1 MLVQREATPL
11 QGKAA
16 KAAIEFPTAGATGG
30 LSQVKVTAYPTSH
43 NDAKGCS
50 YSNRLP
56 EIKEILGHA
65 RDGEDLATVRTD
77 VVISFS
83 DPDFDGRSYGL
94 ALALADKRARFGEQ
108 GPFERIIA
116 TGVLNKPGLVS
127 RVEAF
132 PQKLAL
138 VLATPDQ
145 RSLFVFPRENLD
157 DDPDLLERTMVGKG
171 MLRAVSHL
179 NELHDLWQAERMP
192 SHHSEVPALPDS
204 HELLQET
211 SERMPSHHSEVPVR
225 AKSYFFRGMLL
236 GFSIVLLMTGISI
249 LLFRSLASS

>member
-1 MLVQREATPL
+1 MLKQRE
-11 QGKAA
+11 
-16 KAAIEFPTAGATGG
+16 AAIEFPTAGPSGG
-30 LSQVKVTAYPTSH
+30 LSRVKVIAYLTSH
-43 NDAKGCS
+43 EDRKSCS

-56 EIKEILGHA
+56 DIKKILGHA
-65 RDGEDLATVRTD
+65 RDGEDLATIGTD
-77 VVISFS
+77 VVVGFS
-83 DPDFDGRSYGL
+83 DPDFEGYSYGL

-116 TGVLNKPGLVS
+116 TGVLSKPGLVS

-132 PQKLAL
+132 AQKLAL
-138 VLATPDQ
+138 VSAIPDQ
-145 RSLFVFPRENLD
+145 QLLFVFPKENLD
-157 DDPDLLERTMVGKG
+157 DDPDLLERTVVGKKR
-171 MLRAVSHL
+171 MRAVSQL
-179 NELHDLWQAERMP
+179 NELHDLWQAELIP
-192 SHHSEVPALPDS
+192 SQQSKVPALSDS

-225 AKSYFFRGMLL
+225 AKSYFFRGMAL

>member
-1 MLVQREATPL
+1 MLEQRE
-11 QGKAA
+11 
-16 KAAIEFPTAGATGG
+16 AAIEFPTAGASGG
-30 LSQVKVTAYPTSH
+30 LSQVKVRAYLTSP
-43 NDAKGCS
+43 NDVMSCS
-50 YSNRLP
+50 YFNRLS
-56 EIKEILGHA
+56 EIKKILGHA
-65 RDGEDLATVRTD
+65 RAGEDLATIRTD
-77 VVISFS
+77 VVVGFS
-83 DPDFDGRSYGL
+83 DPDFEGCSYGL

-138 VLATPDQ
+138 VLEKLDQ
-145 RSLFVFPRENLD
+145 QSLFVFPRENLD
-157 DDPDLLERTMVGKG
+157 ADPDLLERTMVGKG

-179 NELHDLWQAERMP
+179 NELHDLWQA
-192 SHHSEVPALPDS
+192 
-204 HELLQET
+204 
-211 SERMPSHHSEVPVR
+211 ERMPSHHSEVPVR